1 MNQPPSSADK
11 PLVGAGLLAAL
22 AASLCCI
29 TPLLAVVGGLGG
41 VASSFSWL
49 EPFRPYFIA
58 LTVGVLGFAWYK
70 KLKPR
75 PADDCGCAV
84 NEKPSLLQSKG
95 FLGVVTVLAAALLA
109 FPYYGARLYP
119 TAAAPVSA
127 VTTTTTGAAPVWQTA
142 SYRIGGMTCEACAK
156 HVEHAVQQLPG
167 VQAVTVSYDQGTA
180 QVRFDA
186 VKSPAAQVAQ
196 AINGTGYHILPATA
210 PR

>member
-1 MNQPPSSADK
+1 MNQSPASTNK

-41 VASSFSWL
+41 VASSFAWL
-49 EPFRPYFIA
+49 EPFRPYLIV
-58 LTVGVLGFAWYK
+58 LTVSVLGFAWYQ
-70 KLKPR
+70 KLRPR

-84 NEKPSLLQSKG
+84 DAKPSFLHSKG
-95 FLGVVTVLAAALLA
+95 FLGVVTVLAALLLA
-109 FPYYGARLYP
+109 FPYYGAKLYP
-119 TAAAPVSA
+119 TTTRTAL
-127 VTTTTTGAAPVWQTA
+127 VTINEAAPVWQTA
-142 SYRIGGMTCEACAK
+142 NYRIGGMTCEACAK
-156 HVEHAVQQLPG
+156 HIEHAVQQLPG

-186 VKSPAAQVAQ
+186 AKSPAAQVAQ
-196 AINGTGYHILPATA
+196 AINGTGYHILPANA

>member
-1 MNQPPSSADK
+1 MNQSPPSADK

-49 EPFRPYFIA
+49 EPFRPYLIA
-58 LTVGVLGFAWYK
+58 LSVGVLGFAWYQ

-75 PADDCGCAV
+75 VVDDCGCAV
-84 NEKPSLLQSKG
+84 DTKPSFMQSKR
-95 FLGVVTVLAAALLA
+95 FLGVVTVLAALLLA
-109 FPYYGARLYP
+109 FPYYGASLYP
-119 TAAAPVSA
+119 TTAVLAPA
-127 VTTTTTGAAPVWQTA
+127 LATTKAAPVWQTA
-142 SYRIGGMTCEACAK
+142 NYRIGGMTCEACAK

-167 VQAVTVSYDQGTA
+167 VQAVRVSYPQGTA

-186 VKSPAAQVAQ
+186 AKSPAVQVTQ
-196 AINGTGYHILPATA
+196 AINGTGYQVLATN
-210 PR
+210 

>member
-1 MNQPPSSADK
+1 MNQPPSSTDK
-11 PLVGAGLLAAL
+11 SLVGAGLLASL

-29 TPLLAVVGGLGG
+29 TPLLAVVGGLSSL
-41 VASSFSWL
+41 ASSFSWV
-49 EPFRPYFIA
+49 ERFRPYLIVV
-58 LTVGVLGFAWYK
+58 TVGVLGFAWYQ

-75 PADDCGCAV
+75 RADDCGCAV
-84 NEKPSLLQSKG
+84 DAKPSLLQSKG
-95 FLGVVTVLAAALLA
+95 FLEVVTVLAALLLA

-119 TAAAPVSA
+119 TTAVPAAVVAATS
-127 VTTTTTGAAPVWQTA
+127 GAAPVWQTA
-142 SYRIGGMTCEACAK
+142 NYRIGGMTCAACAQ

-186 VKSPAAQVAQ
+186 TKSRAAQVAQ
-196 AINGTGYHILPATA
+196 AINGTGYHILPANA